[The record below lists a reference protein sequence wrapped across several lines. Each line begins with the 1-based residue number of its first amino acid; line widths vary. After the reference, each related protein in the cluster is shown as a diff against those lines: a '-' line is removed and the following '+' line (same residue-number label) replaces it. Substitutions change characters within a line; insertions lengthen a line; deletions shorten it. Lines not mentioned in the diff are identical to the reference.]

1 MKTTKLKAIDGT
13 GSKVA
18 PRPTRGLL
26 RAVYDTIDAC
36 GGADF
41 KTVRKYL
48 PAAIED
54 ISQVVSKKKIERCL
68 YNAVYRGYLIH
79 DSDHEVWKIAPVS
92 YYVARQE
99 HLAEIEAH
107 VVRAG
112 KYKDRG
118 HELKVIPRQPL
129 TFSQVHL
136 LLAAVG
142 GAFLV
147 GLLCGMA
154 FRFVGF

>member
-1 MKTTKLKAIDGT
+1 MTAKLKAIDGS

-26 RAVYDTIDAC
+26 RAIYDTVDAC
-36 GGADF
+36 GGANF

-54 ISQVVSKKKIERCL
+54 IGQVVSKKKIERCL

-79 DSDHEVWKIAPVS
+79 DSDHAMWKIAPVS

-107 VVRAG
+107 VHRDG
-112 KYKDRG
+112 KQKDRG

-142 GAFLV
+142 GAFLLGFLL
-147 GLLCGMA
+147 GLT
-154 FRFVGF
+154 FRFVGLA